1 MLSVKMRQ
9 TKFGDDAE
17 AKKTLAEATQL
28 LESVLVQSSKST
40 LTSETLKTKLRKVL
54 EKLQDLSKE
63 NGKDDT
69 ELREISQRKFDR
81 SRISGV
87 VDAKDEEAA
96 KSGLA
101 KLYELIVWTT
111 CQVRR
116 DSEVESGQAR
126 CVEP

>member
-17 AKKTLAEATQL
+17 AKKILAETTQL
-28 LESVLVQSSKST
+28 LESVLVQSSKHT

-54 EKLQDLSKE
+54 EKLQELSKE

-69 ELREISQRKFDR
+69 ELRDFAARFDR
-81 SRISGV
+81 LDTTVQLQQGAVSLETAQLESRAAV
-87 VDAKDEEAA
+87 ETKDEEA
-96 KSGLA
+96 
-101 KLYELIVWTT
+101 
-111 CQVRR
+111 
-116 DSEVESGQAR
+116 VESGQAR